1 MSERLR
7 DLARGIARAMR
18 ADAEVEYSFGY
29 PSLVNDPAMTEL
41 LRSVG
46 VELVGEKNV
55 NEVDPVLGGEDMSYF
70 LQRAPGCFFRLGTGN
85 RSRGI
90 TFGNHHPRFD
100 VDETALPLG
109 VAAMTTVALRF
120 LGGK

>member
-7 DLARGIARAMR
+7 DLVKGIAKAMR
-18 ADAEVEYSFGY
+18 ADADVDYSFGY

-41 LRSVG
+41 FRG
-46 VELVGEKNV
+46 VAVDLVGAENLS
-55 NEVDPVLGGEDMSYF
+55 EVDPVLGGEDMSYF

-85 RSRGI
+85 KRRGI

-100 VDETALPLG
+100 VDESALPLG
-109 VAAMTTVALRF
+109 VAAMTTTALRF